1 MQLATML
8 IPLIAQYGIPAAIQI
23 WGIVANKTELT
34 PAMIDQLMAIEN
46 ANHARFATAITTA
59 LTPNT

>member
-1 MQLATML
+1 MPLATLL

-34 PAMIDQLMAIEN
+34 PAMIDQLMAVEN
-46 ANHARFATAITTA
+46 ASHARFASAIGSA
-59 LTPNT
+59 LTPAT